1 MAVKYS
7 RLNWLLAATLA
18 LGAAACGDDDDG
30 GNGDG
35 GVSIDGNM
43 TVDAAKL
50 CGNGRVDT
58 GEQCDDGNQSNNDS
72 CSTQCRTLTPPVNSC
87 DPTKIVNMNT
97 AGVQDG
103 FVTSF
108 VGTLDDGASDI
119 EPPMGC
125 ALAGSMITPGMA
137 NNRVH
142 KYTLGVKADLL
153 ITLDNAGTPD
163 LDSVMY
169 VTSSC
174 MLGQTPM
181 TAQCNDDGANGVAS
195 ELFLQAQNPG
205 DYFIVVDAYNA
216 EAAMTPDYQLDI
228 IVRPV
233 VAASAS
239 CDTRQILNRCD
250 ANLTCRPSAAGSLT
264 GTCMTGA
271 APVLTSVLFTDLGSN
286 NAGVVLK
293 GTDTDGDVTGY
304 QLELLNSGGTPI
316 TLTGGVTS
324 ITRGFD
330 QDLTG
335 KTTWRGSEQIG
346 LGATLGPM
354 VTSIRVRALDAAGLM
369 SDPLTVAKT
378 APAMVAAG
386 LACETDGRENVC
398 TTGLVCQGTPA
409 STCQTPVAPVI
420 GASDNAGLT
429 LATGAR
435 RLVVNASDADG
446 DASRLVVTF
455 LDAANAPVMVDGD
468 GSGAPETPS
477 IFPFSQVI
485 GNGIAPTLYRRELA
499 MNLFAAAPGSTITQ
513 ADIQV
518 RDAGMRLSNTV
529 RVTFSALPTPAD
541 TAACDPRRYIN
552 ECAVATPPLVCSGN
566 GTAGTC
572 GTLVA
577 AQTAACTGAT
587 ALTLGTPVTG
597 VITTGPDRWS
607 PSCDNP
613 ASGGSEKVYSLA
625 VAALSDLRVSTD
637 FPETDIDSLIY
648 VTSNC
653 GATLTELGCTDDVD
667 IDAGNFKTD
676 GFISNVAAGN
686 VFVIVDSYNVLPN
699 TTGGAGNFKLNVTQR
714 TISASGA
721 ACDPLSESSR
731 CATGLRCKPN
741 ATFSMFTCGN

>member
-7 RLNWLLAATLA
+7 RLNWLLAASLA

-30 GNGDG
+30 PGDDG
-35 GVSIDGNM
+35 GVSIDGNV

-72 CSTQCRTLTPPVNSC
+72 CSTQCRTLQPPVNSC

-97 AGVQDG
+97 VGVQDG

-174 MLGQTPM
+174 MLGQTAM

-195 ELFLQAQNPG
+195 ELFLEAQAPG

-233 VAASAS
+233 VAAAAG
-239 CDTRQILNRCD
+239 CDTRAITNRCD
-250 ANLTCRPSAAGSLT
+250 TGLTCRPSAAGSLT

-271 APVLTSVLFTDLGSN
+271 RPVLSSVLFTDLGNN

-316 TLTGGVTS
+316 ALTGGITS

-335 KTTWRGSEQIG
+335 LTTWRGSEQLG
-346 LGATLGPM
+346 LGTTLGPM
-354 VTSIRVRALDAAGLM
+354 TASIRVRALDAAGLM
-369 SDPLTVAKT
+369 SDPLTIAKS

-398 TTGLVCQGTPA
+398 TTGLVCQGTPSA
-409 STCQTPVAPVI
+409 TCQTPAAPVVDAT
-420 GASDNAGLT
+420 GTVALT
-429 LATGAR
+429 LASGAR

-455 LDAANAPVMVDGD
+455 LDAANATVMVDGD
-468 GSGAPETPS
+468 GSGAVESPS

-485 GNGIAPTLYRRELA
+485 GAGSNPTLIRRELA

-529 RVTFSALPTPAD
+529 RVSFNALPTPAD
-541 TAACDPRRYIN
+541 AAACDPRRYLD
-552 ECAVATPPLVCSGN
+552 ECAPAATQVCSGN

-572 GTLVA
+572 GSLAA
-577 AQTAACTGAT
+577 AQTAACTSPP
-587 ALTLGTPVTG
+587 ALTLGTAVTG
-597 VITTGPDRWS
+597 TITTGPDRWS

-625 VAALSDLRVSTD
+625 VPALSDLRVSTD

-653 GATLTELGCTDDVD
+653 GATLTELGCTDDVN

-676 GFISNVAAGN
+676 GFISNVPAGN

-699 TTGGAGNFKLNVTQR
+699 VTGGAGNFKLNVTQR

-721 ACDPLSESSR
+721 ACDPVQETSR

-741 ATFSMFTCGN
+741 ATFSAFTCGN